1 MAANR
6 NRSNTIQPDWT
17 ETDESSPAFIRHK
30 PTTKPVVAGENI
42 RIEETDENFTIHSNG
57 GGSSPEYTAG
67 EGIEISG
74 DTISV
79 DTDAIQTK
87 LTAGTNI
94 EINSGIISTGK
105 SVVAAG
111 SNVSV
116 DSSLDSLTNTV
127 TYTVSGEPQ
136 VQSSWTESNR
146 ESPAY
151 IQNKPYIPDEQ
162 VLVFRDYNFNR
173 DRVKAA
179 FDSGKIVFCDTKFS
193 RDTNKLLRLY
203 LTGYDQTK
211 IDDVDY
217 EIYWFCA
224 VEPYYSATSV
234 QYANAEF
241 NMPAVVFYYNKSTGA
256 VSQSGTTWQC
266 KQPDWNES
274 DPTADNYIK
283 NKPTS
288 PSGGGGTVNYS
299 INRSQ
304 PLTWIESSSYAS
316 GVFYLNAGGDNSGIE
331 YYLDNEDNIQG
342 YQLVQGHVYQ
352 LNFNLNITHGSA
364 TGKLIQ
370 GHIYTTGPI
379 DQNWYF
385 QVDGSQSEDLSF
397 TGSTLVHC
405 STSSTVLVFSAK
417 IDENLNG
424 SYPSLTFSQISIVD
438 LTALTGAN

>member
-6 NRSNTIQPDWT
+6 NSSNTIQPDWT

-30 PTTKPVVAGENI
+30 PTTKPVAAGANI
-42 RIEETDENFTIHSNG
+42 IIEETDENFTISSNG

-87 LTAGTNI
+87 LTAGNNI

-116 DSSLDSLTNTV
+116 ASSLDSLTNTV
-127 TYTVSGEPQ
+127 TYTVSGE
-136 VQSSWTESNR
+136 
-146 ESPAY
+146 SPEA
-151 IQNKPYIPDEQ
+151 Q
-162 VLVFRDYNFNR
+162 VLVFNENDFDRDS
-173 DRVKAA
+173 VKAA
-179 FDSGKIVFCDTKFS
+179 FDSGKLVFCNAIFP
-193 RDTNKLLRLY
+193 RDINKTLRLH
-203 LTGYDQTK
+203 LTGYDQQT

-217 EIYWFCA
+217 EIYWFSS

-234 QYANAEF
+234 KYANAEF
-241 NMPAVVFYYNKSTGA
+241 NMPAIVFYYNKSTSE
-256 VSQSGTTWQC
+256 VTRSSTTTWQC

-274 DPTADNYIK
+274 NLEADNYIK

-299 INRSQ
+299 IDRSQ

-331 YYLDNEDNIQG
+331 YYIDNEDNIQG

-352 LNFNLNITHGSA
+352 LNFNLNITHGGA
-364 TGKLIQ
+364 TGKLIT

-379 DQNWYF
+379 DQNWHF